1 MTETTPSPTEDL
13 DATPKWRRRPEA
25 RPEEILSAALEVI
38 GEVGFAEA
46 KLDDVAHKAG
56 ISKGTLYL
64 YFDSKEELFR
74 EMVRN
79 RIGARVAVTEERV
92 NAFQGPA
99 REALALFIKSGWDEI
114 RRADM
119 VRIARLIHAEQD
131 RFPEL
136 ARFYFDEVVLRT
148 RVLARGIIQRGIASG
163 EFRPSALGFAERA
176 IPSLLVHG
184 AMFRRCFGRFD
195 SEPMTEEQ
203 LVEGVIDFA
212 LHGVLAATPAARA
225 PQGKD

>member
-1 MTETTPSPTEDL
+1 MTELAQNSTDEA

-25 RPEEILSAALEVI
+25 RPEEILSAALEVF
-38 GEVGFAEA
+38 GDVGFAEA
-46 KLDDVAHKAG
+46 KLEDVAHKAG

-64 YFDSKEELFR
+64 YFDSKEALFR

-79 RIGARVAVTEERV
+79 RIGSRVAETEARVT
-92 NAFQGPA
+92 AFQGPA
-99 REALALFIKSGWDEI
+99 REALSLFIRSGWDEI

-148 RVLARGIIQRGIASG
+148 RHLARGIIQRGIASG
-163 EFRPSALGFAERA
+163 EFRASALGFAERA

-195 SEPMTEEQ
+195 SEPITEEQ
-203 LVEGVIDFA
+203 LVQGVIDFA
-212 LHGVLAATPAARA
+212 LHGVLAKAPAEPA
-225 PQGKD
+225 PDAKD